1 MPAWLRDTD
10 APVVAPAASAVSH
23 AADDEMPAW
32 LHDVDAS
39 ASEPVRAADATHD
52 VADQLPDWLQG
63 VDETHAPP
71 VAASL
76 APHAVHDEMPAWMH
90 GMDEPV
96 VVPVANS
103 ASSVADD
110 GLPAWLREADATAS
124 APAPT
129 AAAPHTAEHDLPD
142 WLQGVEEAAP
152 AAAVAAQT
160 PHPSDDDLPA
170 WLREAD
176 ATASTPAP
184 TAAAPHTAEHELPDW
199 LQGVEEAAPAAA
211 EAAHSPHSSDDGLPE
226 WLRDRSDEVHST
238 AAGTAHTDS
247 GATSHASVAPDSVPA
262 VAGSSIGDSNG
273 PAWLHDNNVPS
284 EAAFSEG
291 HTQPVT
297 AALHTSDDHG
307 LPDWLQSEQLAPHGG
322 NDRSGEALPPWL
334 DAPEAAPRPEPASL
348 QSTTTAHAELAAM
361 HRPADSAQTGGHGKA
376 DDALDLPSWLQ
387 DAAVPAATTTPEA
400 SGLPAW
406 LTEEPVAGAP
416 PAAHLVATHG
426 GSAGGNNPA
435 AQTPEVA
442 GLPTWLTG
450 YDEPSTPAASAPSTT
465 SLPAWLE
472 SEPTTGTPAPVKEA
486 FLGGLDLPAW
496 LRDTETPAAEPV
508 AAIAPAARVPSYLEA
523 VAVEA
528 PAPTPAEV
536 LPVRQP
542 VARSPERLESMAL
555 LQRLLDEPAG
565 EPAPVVVVKQRSW
578 VGIVLSLVAVV
589 IIVGAILLILLGG
602 SGLARRL
609 GLPVLSPR
617 SATPAGGKI
626 TALDPALP
634 VLVAYDW
641 SATRGAE
648 MQPLA
653 GAIIER
659 LKAQKVPLLFMSTN
673 PQSSVLMDAAVADL
687 SVGGDPVY
695 SHAGLGFINLGYKP
709 GGVLALARLANEFPS
724 VLEQDARGRSLRD
737 QPFVVQHICGTATS
751 DVRACR
757 LDHVGMFVVLTD
769 EQASVQAWIE
779 QVHAVA
785 PAVPVMFVAP
795 AEVGPQI
802 MPYTADAAVTVVSGL
817 ADITSPVAADS
828 DQINAQ
834 LDATATGGA
843 AVAVLALVGGVP
855 ASIIGYRERHP
866 RSDD

>member
-23 AADDEMPAW
+23 AAHDEMPAW

-124 APAPT
+124 A
-129 AAAPHTAEHDLPD
+129 
-142 WLQGVEEAAP
+142 
-152 AAAVAAQT
+152 
-160 PHPSDDDLPA
+160 
-170 WLREAD
+170 
-176 ATASTPAP
+176 PAP

-376 DDALDLPSWLQ
+376 DDALDLPAWLQ
-387 DAAVPAATTTPEA
+387 DAAVPAAATTTPEA

-565 EPAPVVVVKQRSW
+565 EPAPVVVVKRRSW